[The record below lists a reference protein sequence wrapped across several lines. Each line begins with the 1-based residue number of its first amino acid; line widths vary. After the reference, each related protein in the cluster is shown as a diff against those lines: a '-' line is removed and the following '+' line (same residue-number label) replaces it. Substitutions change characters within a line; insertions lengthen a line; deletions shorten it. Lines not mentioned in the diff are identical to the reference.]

1 IETILDSDKILV
13 LDAGEV
19 VEFDSPSALLQ
30 MKDGVFQSLV
40 ASGKAHQLARLHVL
54 LGDEERLDDLFQ
66 AFQEADVDAQGS
78 LKTASLIGVTC
89 FKGGEGFNGPLSRI
103 RQLGYVCN
111 LDSDVSLSEMDSDP
125 EQDEAQSPPKTSQLG
140 ADFLAAE
147 KRLHDFLRT
156 PALTTGV
163 NRDNEDPTTSDTPR
177 SAFTGAERFLEVAE
191 AMDLQNTGFLHEKG
205 GERRELKRLI
215 LQVLHQVKVPVVEW
229 LQFLRKRFERYD
241 VKEHG
246 VEQGCRQNFEDL
258 MEVLHA
264 FQEGRETAAV
274 DAMASKDQVVQPVA
288 NGRIRGREQQTQP
301 KKQSGREKQSAAPP
315 ATLPAAISPRFLACL
330 RLLPDVFDLL
340 PPAFIRELNREA
352 TGGRNRLSM
361 VNQQKSK
368 CQLRLEARVRTS
380 CSQAA
385 PDDGN
390 PQQLAAR
397 LQSRLVRAAEIRAA
411 RTGQRTARARARVL
425 HAQHVA
431 RATRAR
437 RCEDLRRCR
446 LSAVAKVDEATRR
459 RHEQLEQLQQQCKL
473 RADLVTEKVE
483 LVRADQHVRA
493 DAARRSLA
501 DHLDEAAR
509 RREQQ
514 TQQLVRRLSAR
525 WQSVE
530 SVKERLARV
539 KFIQRWFR
547 RVVAGRT
554 AAAALRSAR
563 MDVRAVVQCWTQMRT
578 ASFEASMGLLQQ
590 RPLVQAAQ
598 RLLKVLLLTSDRAAS
613 FKSHSPSAGKN
624 PSSPD
629 KGHSSVRTAR
639 SAPSSAS
646 KPAVQ
651 KPRTPARSP
660 TGRSTVSFRVL
671 LMAGMIACHPN
682 DIMGSDRSR
691 RLSFAADVVL
701 LEMQRLAHCL
711 EAPDELQPVRELTSC
726 VSRLEAR
733 FAFYMAAFTRWKA
746 RDADRLAAEL
756 LVSYRQLLRVQLK
769 YEAQAEA
776 ARHGGDGVYEL
787 LPQTQGQLQ
796 QMRLA
801 VERLLGKDLARER
814 LQQVEHEVLHA
825 GDGRAAGGEA
835 VGGNGGDDSAS
846 SKSDD
851 VDASSPSDSE
861 NGAASPPP
869 GNDGDA
875 HDDKDKD
882 EDDAEMQGDEE
893 DEDASAPPA
902 GVNASLLADRQLV
915 HELILNPQFQLPSAK
930 EAEAAA
936 AAGASSR
943 STAALA
949 VRVREAMTKAFWD
962 RVAEANDVET
972 LLARTEE
979 LRSGFRDALGGGSSA
994 SLGPGLSA
1002 LADVVD
1008 SALQAEQLR
1017 ELMQDPMSNV
1027 RALEARCNGVL
1038 DAVERAEAPARAEAT
1053 RAFRSDWTQR
1063 VAAAA
1068 MTPVQLM
1075 VAFLAFAL
1083 EKVDELRVDVLNAH
1097 LGLLGAYLQRHGVEY
1112 EQKQLQARLV
1122 EAGNDH
1128 TSFAGTE
1135 KWLRTEMQTYLTR
1148 PEVDDEERAHLARH
1162 DGAAFERFVRVS
1174 IWALVEKHID
1184 GAASRSW
1191 PETFEL
1197 DVARVRAC
1205 RDALDRIAVVS
1216 SMLAVVHEYV
1226 ARRGLPTS
1234 PSFLHDVGQ
1243 QLSTLLRSPG
1253 ISGSHLAAQ
1262 AVQDVR
1268 QLEPSGRD
1276 DTEQELQA
1284 LDQRLHGAFASDN
1297 PVFALFFSRASRAF
1311 EAELLRSAG
1320 GSTAKELHPSLAPFA
1335 KEIGDVAAEMRR
1347 LAQHNES
1354 VYASLYNNI
1363 IKRFV
1368 ATM

>member
-1 IETILDSDKILV
+1 
-13 LDAGEV
+13 
-19 VEFDSPSALLQ
+19 
-30 MKDGVFQSLV
+30 
-40 ASGKAHQLARLHVL
+40 
-54 LGDEERLDDLFQ
+54 
-66 AFQEADVDAQGS
+66 
-78 LKTASLIGVTC
+78 
-89 FKGGEGFNGPLSRI
+89 
-103 RQLGYVCN
+103 
-111 LDSDVSLSEMDSDP
+111 
-125 EQDEAQSPPKTSQLG
+125 
-140 ADFLAAE
+140 
-147 KRLHDFLRT
+147 
-156 PALTTGV
+156 
-163 NRDNEDPTTSDTPR
+163 
-177 SAFTGAERFLEVAE
+177 
-191 AMDLQNTGFLHEKG
+191 
-205 GERRELKRLI
+205 
-215 LQVLHQVKVPVVEW
+215 
-229 LQFLRKRFERYD
+229 
-241 VKEHG
+241 
-246 VEQGCRQNFEDL
+246 
-258 MEVLHA
+258 
-264 FQEGRETAAV
+264 
-274 DAMASKDQVVQPVA
+274 
-288 NGRIRGREQQTQP
+288 
-301 KKQSGREKQSAAPP
+301 
-315 ATLPAAISPRFLACL
+315 
-330 RLLPDVFDLL
+330 
-340 PPAFIRELNREA
+340 
-352 TGGRNRLSM
+352 M

-368 CQLRLEARVRTS
+368 CQLRLEARVHTS
-380 CSQAA
+380 CSPSA

-431 RATRAR
+431 RVTRAQ
-437 RCEDLRRCR
+437 RCEDSRRCR

-547 RVVAGRT
+547 RVVAART

-563 MDVRAVVQCWTQMRT
+563 MDVRAVVHCWTQMRT

-613 FKSHSPSAGKN
+613 LKNHSPPVVKT
-624 PSSPD
+624 PSPPD
-629 KGHSSVRTAR
+629 KNHSSVRTAR
-639 SAPSSAS
+639 SAMSSAS

-671 LMAGMIACHPN
+671 LMAGMIACHPS

-701 LEMQRLAHCL
+701 LEMQRLALCL
-711 EAPDELQPVRELTSC
+711 EASDELQPARELTSC

-733 FAFYMAAFTRWKA
+733 FAFYMAAFTRWKT
-746 RDADRLAAEL
+746 RDAERLAAEL
-756 LVSYRQLLRVQLK
+756 LVSYRQLLGVQLK

-814 LQQVEHEVLHA
+814 LQQVEHNVLHA
-825 GDGRAAGGEA
+825 GEGVAGGEG
-835 VGGNGGDDSAS
+835 VSGNGGDDGAS
-846 SKSDD
+846 SKSDSDD
-851 VDASSPSDSE
+851 VDASSQSDSD
-861 NGAASPPP
+861 NGAASPPT
-869 GNDGDA
+869 GNGGDA
-875 HDDKDKD
+875 HDDDKDKD
-882 EDDAEMQGDEE
+882 KDDAEMQGDQD
-893 DEDASAPPA
+893 DEDASSPPA
-902 GVNASLLADRQLV
+902 GVNATLLADRQLV

-936 AAGASSR
+936 AAGASSS

-962 RVAEANDVET
+962 RVVEANDVET

-994 SLGPGLSA
+994 SLGSGLSA

-1017 ELMQDPMSNV
+1017 ELMQDPMGNV

-1038 DAVERAEAPARAEAT
+1038 DAIERAEAPARAEAT

-1128 TSFAGTE
+1128 TSFASTE

-1148 PEVDDEERAHLARH
+1148 SEVDDEERARLARH

-1184 GAASRSW
+1184 GTVSRSW

-1226 ARRGLPTS
+1226 GRRGLPAS

-1262 AVQDVR
+1262 AVEDVR
-1268 QLEPSGRD
+1268 RLEPSGRD

-1284 LDQRLHGAFASDN
+1284 LNQRLHGAFASDN

-1311 EAELLRSAG
+1311 EAELLRSPG
-1320 GSTAKELHPSLAPFA
+1320 GNTAKELHPSLAPFA
-1335 KEIGDVAAEMRR
+1335 KEIGDVTAEMRR